1 MGKCDSYT
9 RILQMNPPYDYYLKV
24 ATAWRQLF
32 LTSQF
37 KFCRALCI
45 FYQELCTASWET
57 LHTFEELSAKP
68 NWKYCS
74 VLLIAIDKNCKY
86 PNILC
91 WLHWS
96 WNKDDGLVALL
107 AA

>member
-24 ATAWRQLF
+24 APAWRQLF

-45 FYQELCTASWET
+45 FYQELYTASRNAAHLWR
-57 LHTFEELSAKP
+57 
-68 NWKYCS
+68 
-74 VLLIAIDKNCKY
+74 AIC
-86 PNILC
+86 
-91 WLHWS
+91 
-96 WNKDDGLVALL
+96 
-107 AA
+107 

>member
-24 ATAWRQLF
+24 APGAS

-45 FYQELCTASWET
+45 LRNAAHLWR
-57 LHTFEELSAKP
+57 
-68 NWKYCS
+68 
-74 VLLIAIDKNCKY
+74 AIC
-86 PNILC
+86 
-91 WLHWS
+91 
-96 WNKDDGLVALL
+96 
-107 AA
+107 

>member
-1 MGKCDSYT
+1 MDKCDNYT

-24 ATAWRQLF
+24 APGAS

-45 FYQELCTASWET
+45 FYQELYTASWET

-96 WNKDDGLVALL
+96 WNKDNSPVTSL